1 MIKKLLIAVVM
12 VACLPAIG
20 FAQKFGVVNT
30 QTLIES
36 MPEMATAR
44 TQLEAS
50 SKKYD
55 EEYKSLLEN
64 LQKSIAEFQKIE
76 NDANT
81 PQSIK
86 DRRVADIQ
94 GMQQKIEEFRATAQG
109 DLEKQQQQLMA
120 PIQQKLVDAVKA
132 VGAED
137 NFTMIFENVM
147 PVYTGADV
155 VDITAKVKTRLGIK

>member
-1 MIKKLLIAVVM
+1 
-12 VACLPAIG
+12 
-20 FAQKFGVVNT
+20 
-30 QTLIES
+30 